1 MKEVWTYQYGDNT
14 IEVRN
19 NRATELYVNGEL
31 QDQKKGIY
39 FSTTLKGKLGNG
51 EVIEASLGG
60 FFKVECTVLVGD
72 KVLYPVSV
80 KNVKS
85 TG

>member
-1 MKEVWTYQYGDNT
+1 MKEIWTYQYGEDT
-14 IEVRN
+14 IEVHN
-19 NRATELYVNGEL
+19 NRTTELYVNGEV

-39 FSTTLKGKLGNG
+39 FSTVLRGKLRNG
-51 EVIEASLGG
+51 ESIEASLGG
-60 FFKVECTVLVGD
+60 FFKIECTMLVGN
-72 KVLYPVSV
+72 KVLYPVST